1 MRSVG
6 ILGGMGPQATL
17 LLMKKVF
24 EAVSAKDDN
33 QHIPLV
39 VHQNTQVPSRIK
51 FIIDGG
57 QDNPLPVLRKMAY
70 DLTTLGCDLLAMPCN
85 TAHFFYQEIASNVDV
100 PFLNMIESSSL
111 EIKRL
116 GLKKV
121 GILASPAV
129 RLVKVFDPYFEAY
142 GLEQVYA
149 NDAVMLNIIRNIKG
163 NDFST
168 ELTKDLV
175 LESKKLIDKGCDGLL
190 IACTEISLLVDCIP
204 EEFIW
209 VDSLN
214 SLTNQILLE
223 AL

>member
-57 QDNPLPVLRKMAY
+57 QDNPLPVLRKMAC

-142 GLEQVYA
+142 GLEKVYA
-149 NDAVMLNIIRNIKG
+149 DDAVMLNIIRNIKG

-204 EEFIW
+204 KEFIW